1 MRKKLVFMLMLV
13 MAITALPLHAQNA
26 GAKLTMSF
34 DNEPLSQVFLRLE
47 QSSTYKFLFTYDDV
61 NKYKVTGKMRN
72 ATVLEIVDFALKNT
86 PLEYNVNGKFIN
98 VTLKS
103 DKNRQGSASLRT
115 YGGYVFDENNEPVIG
130 AQVKV
135 VGDGVPSNVVT
146 VTDLNGAFSFDY
158 AFTGQPQVQISYVGL
173 QTVTL
178 PLRQGMK
185 VIMKED
191 SKALGEVVVT
201 GIFRKAKESYTG
213 SVSTITSD
221 QLEMYRGQNLL
232 QTLKNVDASINFA
245 VNNIMGSNPN
255 NLPSINIRGNASVP
269 TDLKEFNEENRNS
282 ANTPLIILDG
292 FEITLERLMDYND
305 EEIETINIL
314 KDAAATAIYGSRGAN
329 GVIVVSTKKPEAG
342 RLRVSAEAGMVVEVP
357 DLTSYHL
364 LNASQKLELEKQI
377 GAYSDPNASTY
388 NRLQGVY
395 NERRRAVASGVDTDW
410 LAKPL
415 RTGLG
420 QEYKLRL
427 EGGSKEFRWGASA
440 SYKETAGAMKDSNR
454 KVFNG
459 GITLLYQ
466 LKNVTF
472 RNYTNVG
479 ITNSR
484 ESKYGTFSD
493 YVTMEPYDSPYDENG
508 VMNRTFRWGVNS
520 STIANPLYDATLNS
534 FDKSEY
540 QNLSNQFS
548 IEWRPVE
555 EFIFRGQLGL
565 TTQRS
570 SSDKFVSPYSGK
582 FRSQEYT
589 SEEGMLRKGTY
600 DYGTGRS
607 NTIEANLTASYN
619 KTFADVHSL
628 YAGLDWSIT
637 QSKSSNYFFAMEG
650 FSTDRITSMAT
661 AQQYAEGSV
670 PSGSENFYRR
680 MGITGNLNYTYDNR
694 YYADFSYRMDGNSN
708 FGSDKKFAPF
718 WSAGIGWSLHNEK
731 YFKAHQDVVNQLRLK
746 LSYGQTGTQLTSR
759 TGAISTYQYVTS
771 ARYLSWAGAQLQGWG
786 NTNLT
791 WQKTDEFNAGLEFGL
806 WNNRVKGTF
815 DIYTKKTS
823 DLLSNMDLPLSTGFS
838 NYLANVGEVENKGWE
853 ATASVYVIRDR
864 RRDFNWILSGQ
875 LVYNK
880 NKITKL
886 SADIEAQNQAYLN
899 EGVEVAKLMT
909 VGRPTNAIYG
919 VRSHGIDPST
929 GDEIFV
935 DRNGNLVSEWSAK
948 DIVYLGDADPS
959 YRGIISSLL
968 RWKGWSLNL
977 SFSCYWGGQVYNSTL
992 RDRVEILY
1000 ARIPET
1006 NVDER
1011 VLLNR
1016 WMKPGDVTQF
1026 KGITNGYTR
1035 ASSRF
1040 VQDDRVLEFQSASL
1054 QYKWDSKYLKDVLN
1068 LQSIIFAINAND
1080 LYHWGSVK
1088 MERGTSYPY
1097 ARNIIGSVK
1106 LLF

>member
-1 MRKKLVFMLMLV
+1 MRKKLIFILMLV
-13 MAITALPLHAQNA
+13 MTITAMPLNAQNS

-103 DKNRQGSASLRT
+103 DKNRQGSASPRT
-115 YGGYVFDENNEPVIG
+115 YGGYVFDERNEPVIG

-135 VGDGVPSNVVT
+135 VSDGMPSNVVT

-508 VMNRTFRWGVNS
+508 VV
-520 STIANPLYDATLNS
+520 PL
-534 FDKSEY
+534 K
-540 QNLSNQFS
+540 
-548 IEWRPVE
+548 
-555 EFIFRGQLGL
+555 
-565 TTQRS
+565 
-570 SSDKFVSPYSGK
+570 
-582 FRSQEYT
+582 
-589 SEEGMLRKGTY
+589 
-600 DYGTGRS
+600 
-607 NTIEANLTASYN
+607 
-619 KTFADVHSL
+619 
-628 YAGLDWSIT
+628 
-637 QSKSSNYFFAMEG
+637 
-650 FSTDRITSMAT
+650 MA
-661 AQQYAEGSV
+661 
-670 PSGSENFYRR
+670 
-680 MGITGNLNYTYDNR
+680 
-694 YYADFSYRMDGNSN
+694 
-708 FGSDKKFAPF
+708 
-718 WSAGIGWSLHNEK
+718 
-731 YFKAHQDVVNQLRLK
+731 
-746 LSYGQTGTQLTSR
+746 
-759 TGAISTYQYVTS
+759 
-771 ARYLSWAGAQLQGWG
+771 
-786 NTNLT
+786 
-791 WQKTDEFNAGLEFGL
+791 
-806 WNNRVKGTF
+806 
-815 DIYTKKTS
+815 
-823 DLLSNMDLPLSTGFS
+823 
-838 NYLANVGEVENKGWE
+838 
-853 ATASVYVIRDR
+853 
-864 RRDFNWILSGQ
+864 
-875 LVYNK
+875 
-880 NKITKL
+880 KI
-886 SADIEAQNQAYLN
+886 
-899 EGVEVAKLMT
+899 
-909 VGRPTNAIYG
+909 
-919 VRSHGIDPST
+919 
-929 GDEIFV
+929 
-935 DRNGNLVSEWSAK
+935 
-948 DIVYLGDADPS
+948 
-959 YRGIISSLL
+959 
-968 RWKGWSLNL
+968 
-977 SFSCYWGGQVYNSTL
+977 
-992 RDRVEILY
+992 
-1000 ARIPET
+1000 
-1006 NVDER
+1006 
-1011 VLLNR
+1011 
-1016 WMKPGDVTQF
+1016 
-1026 KGITNGYTR
+1026 
-1035 ASSRF
+1035 
-1040 VQDDRVLEFQSASL
+1040 
-1054 QYKWDSKYLKDVLN
+1054 
-1068 LQSIIFAINAND
+1068 
-1080 LYHWGSVK
+1080 
-1088 MERGTSYPY
+1088 
-1097 ARNIIGSVK
+1097 
-1106 LLF
+1106 